1 MTAMQLVALVSHEWD
16 VLLALFCGGGFG
28 LAFALGTQR
37 MNGFVAVT
45 LFLLDPSRR
54 LRPGCSSTP
63 IRVVQTIVLANGLGL
78 SPPLCDLRMV
88 GWTYYGRDRRIRHQA
103 TFPSVANPRPLP
115 VNINRT
121 EAFPAARSR
130 RGQ

>member
-45 LFLLDPSRR
+45 LFLLDPLVAIATWMLVNPDPGCTDDCPGKWPGAFSSS
-54 LRPGCSSTP
+54 LRPSHG
-63 IRVVQTIVLANGLGL
+63 GL
-78 SPPLCDLRMV
+78 DLLR
-88 GWTYYGRDRRIRHQA
+88 
-103 TFPSVANPRPLP
+103 
-115 VNINRT
+115 
-121 EAFPAARSR
+121 ARSSDPPS
-130 RGQ
+130 GDVP